1 MTTWRSPRQR
11 WPSQSIPLTH
21 DPNAGDVAYFGAAIH
36 RFSHGRDQLL
46 PRNGDGHEPCP
57 ARNGVTRNRHR
68 DLNRDVAHR
77 DVHDDRII
85 TEIDQRLR
93 DISKDYPK
101 RYKQRKYKIL
111 YSFCLW
117 SSSLSDLT
125 ENGSRS
131 ETMFHFYDI

>member
-1 MTTWRSPRQR
+1 MITWRLPRR
-11 WPSQSIPLTH
+11 NWPSQSIPLTH
-21 DPNAGDVAYFGAAIH
+21 DLNAGDVACFGAAVDSL
-36 RFSHGRDQLL
+36 SHGRDQLL

-93 DISKDYPK
+93 DISKDYLK
-101 RYKQRKYKIL
+101 RYKQQKRKML
-111 YSFCLW
+111 YY
-117 SSSLSDLT
+117 
-125 ENGSRS
+125 
-131 ETMFHFYDI
+131 FYVWTRP